1 MNRKTILILLLFF
14 SSIYGQISRYDA
26 KPTLAVFNFEGKAIS
41 DDNMTLLLDTLISEL
56 YKTNAFI
63 MVEEHQMNE
72 IILEQKYDNLD
83 CRDQGCG
90 IEIGMILGIKN
101 IIIGTFEQIADSTI
115 MKASIINVKDRETK
129 KSVDKA
135 YQGKLE
141 GLFPLIQIAAW
152 EFADLAPPNKLLK
165 KAGLLTDEKND
176 DLFFKQW
183 AKWIMKYFNLI
194 LDRLKINKKNVA
206 EKVS

>member
-1 MNRKTILILLLFF
+1 MLDSLI
-14 SSIYGQISRYDA
+14 Y
-26 KPTLAVFNFEGKAIS
+26 
-41 DDNMTLLLDTLISEL
+41 EL

-63 MVEEHQMNE
+63 MVEEHQINE

-90 IEIGMILGIKN
+90 IEIGIILGIKN
-101 IIIGTFEQIADSTI
+101 IIVGSFEQIADSTT
-115 MKASIINVKDRETK
+115 MKASMINVKNRETK

-141 GLFPLIQIAAW
+141 DFLPLIQIAAW
-152 EFADLAPPNKLLK
+152 EFADLEPPNKLLK
-165 KAGLLTDEKND
+165 KAGLLTEEKDD
-176 DLFFKQW
+176 DLFFKKW
-183 AKWIMKYFNLI
+183 FRWIMNQVTSI
-194 LDRLKINKKNVA
+194 SDRFRKNKNDDA

>member
-1 MNRKTILILLLFF
+1 MNRKTILILIFLSGLNA
-14 SSIYGQISRYDA
+14 QISRYDA
-26 KPTLAVFNFEGKAIS
+26 KPTLAVFNFESKAVS
-41 DDNMTLLLDTLISEL
+41 DENVTLMLDSLIYEL

-63 MVEEHQMNE
+63 MVEEHQINE

-90 IEIGMILGIKN
+90 IEIGIILGIKN
-101 IIIGTFEQIADSTI
+101 IIVGSFEQIADSTT
-115 MKASIINVKDRETK
+115 MKASMINVKNRETK

-141 GLFPLIQIAAW
+141 DFSPLIQIAAW
-152 EFADLAPPNKLLK
+152 EFADLEPPIKLLK
-165 KAGLLTDEKND
+165 KAGLLTEEKDD
-176 DLFFKQW
+176 DLFFKKW
-183 AKWIMKYFNLI
+183 FRWIMNQVSSI
-194 LDRLKINKKNVA
+194 SDRFRKNKKDDA

>member
-1 MNRKTILILLLFF
+1 MNRKTILILIFLSGLNA
-14 SSIYGQISRYDA
+14 QISRYDA
-26 KPTLAVFNFEGKAIS
+26 KPTLAVFNFKSKAVS
-41 DDNMTLLLDTLISEL
+41 DENVTLMLDSLIYEL

-63 MVEEHQMNE
+63 MVEEHQINE

-90 IEIGMILGIKN
+90 IEIGIILGIKN
-101 IIIGTFEQIADSTI
+101 IIVGSFEQIADSTT
-115 MKASIINVKDRETK
+115 MKASMINVKNRETK

-141 GLFPLIQIAAW
+141 DFSPLIQIAAW
-152 EFADLAPPNKLLK
+152 EFADLEPPNKLLK
-165 KAGLLTDEKND
+165 KAGLLTEEKDD
-176 DLFFKQW
+176 DLFFKKW
-183 AKWIMKYFNLI
+183 FRWIMNQVTSI
-194 LDRLKINKKNVA
+194 SDRFRKNKNDDA

>member
-1 MNRKTILILLLFF
+1 MNRKPILILIFLSGLNA
-14 SSIYGQISRYDA
+14 QISRYDA
-26 KPTLAVFNFEGKAIS
+26 KPTLAVFNFESKAVS
-41 DDNMTLLLDTLISEL
+41 DENATLMLDSLIYEL

-63 MVEEHQMNE
+63 MVEEHQINE

-90 IEIGMILGIKN
+90 IEIGIILGIKN
-101 IIIGTFEQIADSTI
+101 IIVGSFEQIADSTT
-115 MKASIINVKDRETK
+115 MKASMINVKNRETK

-141 GLFPLIQIAAW
+141 DFLPLIQIAAW
-152 EFADLAPPNKLLK
+152 EFADLEPPNKLLK
-165 KAGLLTDEKND
+165 KAGLLTEEKDD
-176 DLFFKQW
+176 DLFFKKW
-183 AKWIMKYFNLI
+183 FRWIMNQVTSI
-194 LDRLKINKKNVA
+194 SDRFRKNKKDDA

>member
-1 MNRKTILILLLFF
+1 
-14 SSIYGQISRYDA
+14 
-26 KPTLAVFNFEGKAIS
+26 
-41 DDNMTLLLDTLISEL
+41 
-56 YKTNAFI
+56 

-72 IILEQKYDNLD
+72 IILEQKDDNLD
-83 CRDQGCG
+83 CRAQGCG
-90 IEIGMILGIKN
+90 IEFGMILGIKN

-141 GLFPLIQIAAW
+141 GLFPLIQISAW
-152 EFADLAPPNKLLK
+152 EFADLDPPNKLLK

>member
-1 MNRKTILILLLFF
+1 LNRKTILILLSL
-14 SSIYGQISRYDA
+14 SCINAQISRYDA

-41 DDNMTLLLDTLISEL
+41 DDNMTILLDTLISEL

-83 CRDQGCG
+83 CRDQRCG
-90 IEIGMILGIKN
+90 TEIGMILGIKN
-101 IIIGTFEQIADSTI
+101 IIIGSFEQIADSTI
-115 MKASIINVKDRETK
+115 MKASIIHVKNRETK
-129 KSVDKA
+129 KSVNKA
-135 YQGKLE
+135 KQGELE

-152 EFADLAPPNKLLK
+152 EFADLEPPNKLLK
-165 KAGLLTDEKND
+165 KAGLLTEEKDD
-176 DLFFKQW
+176 DLFFK
-183 AKWIMKYFNLI
+183 KWFRWVMNQVSRIS
-194 LDRLKINKKNVA
+194 DRFRKDKKDDA

>member
-1 MNRKTILILLLFF
+1 MNRKTILILIFLSGLNA
-14 SSIYGQISRYDA
+14 QISRYDA
-26 KPTLAVFNFEGKAIS
+26 KPTLAVFNFKSKAVS
-41 DDNMTLLLDTLISEL
+41 DENVTLMLDSLIYEL

-63 MVEEHQMNE
+63 MVEEHQINE

-90 IEIGMILGIKN
+90 IEIGIILGIKN
-101 IIIGTFEQIADSTI
+101 IIVGSFEQIADSTT
-115 MKASIINVKDRETK
+115 MKASMINVKNRETK

-141 GLFPLIQIAAW
+141 DFFPLIQISAW
-152 EFADLAPPNKLLK
+152 EFADLEPPNKLLK
-165 KAGLLTDEKND
+165 KAGLLTEEKDD
-176 DLFFKQW
+176 DLFFKKW
-183 AKWIMKYFNLI
+183 FRWIMNQVSSI
-194 LDRLKINKKNVA
+194 SDRFRKNKKDDA

>member
-1 MNRKTILILLLFF
+1 MLDSLI
-14 SSIYGQISRYDA
+14 Y
-26 KPTLAVFNFEGKAIS
+26 
-41 DDNMTLLLDTLISEL
+41 EL

-63 MVEEHQMNE
+63 MVEEHQINE

-90 IEIGMILGIKN
+90 IEIGIILGIKN
-101 IIIGTFEQIADSTI
+101 IIVGSFEQIADSTT
-115 MKASIINVKDRETK
+115 MKASMINVKNRETK

-141 GLFPLIQIAAW
+141 DFFPLIQISAW
-152 EFADLAPPNKLLK
+152 DFADLEPPNKLLK
-165 KAGLLTDEKND
+165 KAGLLTEEKDD
-176 DLFFKQW
+176 DLFFKKW
-183 AKWIMKYFNLI
+183 FRWIMNQVTSI
-194 LDRLKINKKNVA
+194 SDRFRKNKKDDA

>member
-1 MNRKTILILLLFF
+1 
-14 SSIYGQISRYDA
+14 
-26 KPTLAVFNFEGKAIS
+26 
-41 DDNMTLLLDTLISEL
+41 
-56 YKTNAFI
+56 

-83 CRDQGCG
+83 SRDQGCG

-141 GLFPLIQIAAW
+141 GLFPLIQISAW
-152 EFADLAPPNKLLK
+152 EFADLDTPNKLLK

>member
-115 MKASIINVKDRETK
+115 MKLQSSMLRIVKLK
-129 KSVDKA
+129 N
-135 YQGKLE
+135 Q
-141 GLFPLIQIAAW
+141 LIKPI
-152 EFADLAPPNKLLK
+152 
-165 KAGLLTDEKND
+165 
-176 DLFFKQW
+176 
-183 AKWIMKYFNLI
+183 
-194 LDRLKINKKNVA
+194 
-206 EKVS
+206 KVN

>member
-1 MNRKTILILLLFF
+1 MIFLSALNA
-14 SSIYGQISRYDA
+14 QISRYDA
-26 KPTLAVFNFEGKAIS
+26 KPTLAVLNFEGKAIS
-41 DDNMTLLLDTLISEL
+41 DDNMTLLLDSLISEL

-83 CRDQGCG
+83 CRNQGCG

-101 IIIGTFEQIADSTI
+101 IIVGSFEQIADSTI
-115 MKASIINVKDRETK
+115 MKASMINVKNREIK
-129 KSVDKA
+129 KSVNKA

-141 GLFPLIQIAAW
+141 GIFPLIQIAAW
-152 EFADLAPPNKLLK
+152 EFSELDPPREILK
-165 KAGLLTDEKND
+165 KAGLLTEEKND
-176 DLFFKQW
+176 DIFFKQW
-183 AKWIMKYFNLI
+183 AKWIMTQVNRISERF
-194 LDRLKINKKNVA
+194 NKKKKNDA

>member
-1 MNRKTILILLLFF
+1 MN
-14 SSIYGQISRYDA
+14 
-26 KPTLAVFNFEGKAIS
+26 
-41 DDNMTLLLDTLISEL
+41 
-56 YKTNAFI
+56 
-63 MVEEHQMNE
+63 
-72 IILEQKYDNLD
+72 
-83 CRDQGCG
+83 
-90 IEIGMILGIKN
+90 
-101 IIIGTFEQIADSTI
+101 
-115 MKASIINVKDRETK
+115 ASIINVKDRETK

-141 GLFPLIQIAAW
+141 GLFTLIQISAW
-152 EFADLAPPNKLLK
+152 EFADLDPPNKLLK

-194 LDRLKINKKNVA
+194 LDRLKINKTNVA

>member
-1 MNRKTILILLLFF
+1 MNRKTILILLSL
-14 SSIYGQISRYDA
+14 SSIHGQISRYDA

-83 CRDQGCG
+83 CRDQSCG
-90 IEIGMILGIKN
+90 TEIGMILGIKN

-152 EFADLAPPNKLLK
+152 EFADLDPPNKLLK

>member
-135 YQGKLE
+135 YQGNLE
-141 GLFPLIQIAAW
+141 DFFPLIQIAAW
-152 EFADLAPPNKLLK
+152 ELADLEPPNKLLK
-165 KAGLLTDEKND
+165 KAGLLTEEKDD
-176 DLFFKQW
+176 DLFFK
-183 AKWIMKYFNLI
+183 KWFRWVMNQVSRISYRFKKY
-194 LDRLKINKKNVA
+194 KKDDA

>member
-1 MNRKTILILLLFF
+1 MNRKTILILIFLSGLNA
-14 SSIYGQISRYDA
+14 QISRYDA
-26 KPTLAVFNFEGKAIS
+26 KPTLAVFNFKSKAVS
-41 DDNMTLLLDTLISEL
+41 DENVTLMLDSLIYEL

-63 MVEEHQMNE
+63 MVEEHQINE

-90 IEIGMILGIKN
+90 IEIGIILGIKN
-101 IIIGTFEQIADSTI
+101 IIVGSFEQIADSTT
-115 MKASIINVKDRETK
+115 MKASMINVKNRETK

-141 GLFPLIQIAAW
+141 DFFPLIQISAW
-152 EFADLAPPNKLLK
+152 EFADLEPPNKLLK
-165 KAGLLTDEKND
+165 KAGLLTEEKDD
-176 DLFFKQW
+176 DLFFKKW
-183 AKWIMKYFNLI
+183 FRWIMNQVTSI
-194 LDRLKINKKNVA
+194 SDRFRKNKNDDA

>member
-1 MNRKTILILLLFF
+1 MNRKTILILIFLSGLNA
-14 SSIYGQISRYDA
+14 QISRYDA
-26 KPTLAVFNFEGKAIS
+26 KPTLAVFNFESKAVS
-41 DDNMTLLLDTLISEL
+41 DENVTLMLDSLIYEL

-63 MVEEHQMNE
+63 MVEEHQINE

-90 IEIGMILGIKN
+90 IEIGIILGIKN
-101 IIIGTFEQIADSTI
+101 IIVGSFEQIADSTT
-115 MKASIINVKDRETK
+115 MKASMINVKNRETK

-141 GLFPLIQIAAW
+141 DFLPLIQIAAW
-152 EFADLAPPNKLLK
+152 EFADLEPPNKLLK
-165 KAGLLTDEKND
+165 KAGLLTEEKDD
-176 DLFFKQW
+176 DLFFKKW
-183 AKWIMKYFNLI
+183 FRWIMNQVTSI
-194 LDRLKINKKNVA
+194 SDRFRKNKKDDA

>member
-1 MNRKTILILLLFF
+1 MNRKTILILIFLSGLNA
-14 SSIYGQISRYDA
+14 QISRYDA
-26 KPTLAVFNFEGKAIS
+26 KPTLAVFNFESKAVS
-41 DDNMTLLLDTLISEL
+41 DENATLMLDSLIYEL

-63 MVEEHQMNE
+63 MVEEHQINE

-90 IEIGMILGIKN
+90 IEIGIILGIKN
-101 IIIGTFEQIADSTI
+101 IIVGSFEQIADSTT
-115 MKASIINVKDRETK
+115 MKASMINVKNRETK

-141 GLFPLIQIAAW
+141 AFLPLIQIAAW
-152 EFADLAPPNKLLK
+152 EFADLEPPNKLLK
-165 KAGLLTDEKND
+165 KAGLLTEEKDD
-176 DLFFKQW
+176 DLFFKKW
-183 AKWIMKYFNLI
+183 FRWIMNQVTSI
-194 LDRLKINKKNVA
+194 SDRFRKNKKDDA

>member
-1 MNRKTILILLLFF
+1 MNRKTILILIFLSGLNA
-14 SSIYGQISRYDA
+14 QVSRYDA
-26 KPTLAVFNFEGKAIS
+26 KPTLAVFNFKSKAVS
-41 DDNMTLLLDTLISEL
+41 DENVTLMLDSLIYEL

-63 MVEEHQMNE
+63 MVEEHQINE

-90 IEIGMILGIKN
+90 IEIGIILGIKN
-101 IIIGTFEQIADSTI
+101 IIVGSFEQIADSTT
-115 MKASIINVKDRETK
+115 MKASMINVKNRETK

-141 GLFPLIQIAAW
+141 DFLPLIQIAAW
-152 EFADLAPPNKLLK
+152 EFADLEPPNKLLK
-165 KAGLLTDEKND
+165 KAGLLTEEKDD
-176 DLFFKQW
+176 DLFFKKW
-183 AKWIMKYFNLI
+183 FRWIMNQVTSI
-194 LDRLKINKKNVA
+194 SDRFRKNKKDDA

>member
-1 MNRKTILILLLFF
+1 MNRKTILILIFLSGLNA
-14 SSIYGQISRYDA
+14 QISRYDA
-26 KPTLAVFNFEGKAIS
+26 KPTLAVFNFKSKAVS
-41 DDNMTLLLDTLISEL
+41 DENVTLMLDSLIYEL

-63 MVEEHQMNE
+63 MVEEHQINE

-90 IEIGMILGIKN
+90 IEIGIILGIKN
-101 IIIGTFEQIADSTI
+101 IIVGSFEQIADSTT
-115 MKASIINVKDRETK
+115 MKASMINVKNRETK

-141 GLFPLIQIAAW
+141 DFSPLIQIAAW
-152 EFADLAPPNKLLK
+152 EFADLEPPNKLLK
-165 KAGLLTDEKND
+165 KAGLLTEEKDD
-176 DLFFKQW
+176 DLFFKKW
-183 AKWIMKYFNLI
+183 FRWIMNQVTSI
-194 LDRLKINKKNVA
+194 SDRFRKNKKDDA

>member
-1 MNRKTILILLLFF
+1 LNRKTILILIFLSGLNA
-14 SSIYGQISRYDA
+14 QISRYDA
-26 KPTLAVFNFEGKAIS
+26 KPTLAVFNFKSKAVS
-41 DDNMTLLLDTLISEL
+41 DENVTLMLDSLIYEL

-63 MVEEHQMNE
+63 MVEEHQINE

-90 IEIGMILGIKN
+90 IEIGIILGIKN
-101 IIIGTFEQIADSTI
+101 IIVGSFEQIADSTT
-115 MKASIINVKDRETK
+115 MKASMINVKNRETK

-141 GLFPLIQIAAW
+141 DFFPLIQISAW
-152 EFADLAPPNKLLK
+152 EFADLEPPNKLLK
-165 KAGLLTDEKND
+165 KAGLLTEEKDD
-176 DLFFKQW
+176 DLFFKKW
-183 AKWIMKYFNLI
+183 FRWIMNQVTSI
-194 LDRLKINKKNVA
+194 SDRFRKNKNGDA

>member
-115 MKASIINVKDRETK
+115 MKASMIHVKNRETK
-129 KSVDKA
+129 KSVNKA
-135 YQGKLE
+135 LQGELE
-141 GLFPLIQIAAW
+141 GFFPLIQIAAW
-152 EFADLAPPNKLLK
+152 EFADLEPPNKLLK
-165 KAGLLTDEKND
+165 KAGLLTEEKDD
-176 DLFFKQW
+176 DLFFKKW
-183 AKWIMKYFNLI
+183 FRWIMNQVTSI
-194 LDRLKINKKNVA
+194 SDRFRKNKNDDA

>member
-1 MNRKTILILLLFF
+1 
-14 SSIYGQISRYDA
+14 
-26 KPTLAVFNFEGKAIS
+26 
-41 DDNMTLLLDTLISEL
+41 
-56 YKTNAFI
+56 
-63 MVEEHQMNE
+63 
-72 IILEQKYDNLD
+72 
-83 CRDQGCG
+83 
-90 IEIGMILGIKN
+90 MILGIKN

-115 MKASIINVKDRETK
+115 MKASVINVKDRETK
-129 KSVDKA
+129 KSVD
-135 YQGKLE
+135 QGKLE

>member
-1 MNRKTILILLLFF
+1 MNRKTILTLIFLSGLNA
-14 SSIYGQISRYDA
+14 QISRYDA
-26 KPTLAVFNFEGKAIS
+26 KPTLAVFNFESKAVS
-41 DDNMTLLLDTLISEL
+41 DENVTLMLDSLIYEL

-63 MVEEHQMNE
+63 MVEEHQINE

-90 IEIGMILGIKN
+90 IEIGIILGIKN
-101 IIIGTFEQIADSTI
+101 IIVGSFEQIADSTT
-115 MKASIINVKDRETK
+115 MKASMINVKNRETK

-141 GLFPLIQIAAW
+141 DFLPLIQIAAW
-152 EFADLAPPNKLLK
+152 EFADLEPPNKRLK
-165 KAGLLTDEKND
+165 KAGLLTEEKDD
-176 DLFFKQW
+176 DLFFKKW
-183 AKWIMKYFNLI
+183 FRWIMNQVTSI
-194 LDRLKINKKNVA
+194 SDRFRKNKKDDA

>member
-1 MNRKTILILLLFF
+1 MNRKTILILIFLSGLNA
-14 SSIYGQISRYDA
+14 QISRYDA
-26 KPTLAVFNFEGKAIS
+26 KPTLAVFNFKSKAVS
-41 DDNMTLLLDTLISEL
+41 DENVTLMLDSLIYEL

-63 MVEEHQMNE
+63 MVEEHQINE

-90 IEIGMILGIKN
+90 IEIGIILGIKN
-101 IIIGTFEQIADSTI
+101 IIVGSFEQIADSTT
-115 MKASIINVKDRETK
+115 MKASMINVKNRETK

-141 GLFPLIQIAAW
+141 DFFPLIQISAW
-152 EFADLAPPNKLLK
+152 EFADLEPPNKLLK
-165 KAGLLTDEKND
+165 KAGLLTEEKDD
-176 DLFFKQW
+176 DLFFKKW
-183 AKWIMKYFNLI
+183 FRWIMNQVTSI
-194 LDRLKINKKNVA
+194 SDRFRKNKNGDA

>member
-1 MNRKTILILLLFF
+1 MNRKTILILIFLSGLNA
-14 SSIYGQISRYDA
+14 QISRYDA
-26 KPTLAVFNFEGKAIS
+26 KPTLAVFNFESKAVS
-41 DDNMTLLLDTLISEL
+41 DENATLMLDSLIYEL

-63 MVEEHQMNE
+63 MVEEHQINE

-90 IEIGMILGIKN
+90 IEIGIILGIKN
-101 IIIGTFEQIADSTI
+101 IIVGSFEQIADSTT
-115 MKASIINVKDRETK
+115 MKASMINVKNRETK

-141 GLFPLIQIAAW
+141 DFSPLIQIAAW
-152 EFADLAPPNKLLK
+152 EFADLEPPNKLLK
-165 KAGLLTDEKND
+165 KAGLLTEEKDD
-176 DLFFKQW
+176 DLFFKKW
-183 AKWIMKYFNLI
+183 FRWIMNQVSSI
-194 LDRLKINKKNVA
+194 SDRFRKNKKDDA

>member
-1 MNRKTILILLLFF
+1 
-14 SSIYGQISRYDA
+14 
-26 KPTLAVFNFEGKAIS
+26 
-41 DDNMTLLLDTLISEL
+41 
-56 YKTNAFI
+56 

-90 IEIGMILGIKN
+90 IEIAMILGIKN

-115 MKASIINVKDRETK
+115 MKASIINVKDREAK

>member
-1 MNRKTILILLLFF
+1 MNRKTILTLIFLSGLNA
-14 SSIYGQISRYDA
+14 QISRYDA
-26 KPTLAVFNFEGKAIS
+26 KPTLAVFNFESKAVS
-41 DDNMTLLLDTLISEL
+41 DENATLMLDSLIYEL

-63 MVEEHQMNE
+63 MVEEHQINE

-90 IEIGMILGIKN
+90 IEIGIILGIKN
-101 IIIGTFEQIADSTI
+101 IIVGSFEQIADSTI
-115 MKASIINVKDRETK
+115 MKASMINVKNRETK

-141 GLFPLIQIAAW
+141 DFFPLIQIAAW
-152 EFADLAPPNKLLK
+152 EFADLEPPNKLLK
-165 KAGLLTDEKND
+165 KAGILTEEKDD
-176 DLFFKQW
+176 DLFFKKW
-183 AKWIMKYFNLI
+183 FRWIMNQVSSI
-194 LDRLKINKKNVA
+194 SDRFRKNKKDDA

>member
-1 MNRKTILILLLFF
+1 MNRKTILILIFLSGLNA
-14 SSIYGQISRYDA
+14 QISRYDA
-26 KPTLAVFNFEGKAIS
+26 KPTLAVFNFKSKAVS
-41 DDNMTLLLDTLISEL
+41 DENVTLMLDSLIYEL

-63 MVEEHQMNE
+63 MVEEHQINE

-90 IEIGMILGIKN
+90 IEIGIILGIKN
-101 IIIGTFEQIADSTI
+101 IIVGSFEQIADSTI
-115 MKASIINVKDRETK
+115 MKASMINVKNRETK

-141 GLFPLIQIAAW
+141 DFSPLIQIAAW
-152 EFADLAPPNKLLK
+152 EFADLEPPNKLLK
-165 KAGLLTDEKND
+165 KAGLLTEEKDD
-176 DLFFKQW
+176 DLFFKKW
-183 AKWIMKYFNLI
+183 FRWIMNQVSSI
-194 LDRLKINKKNVA
+194 SDRFRKNKKDDA

>member
-1 MNRKTILILLLFF
+1 MNRKTILILIFLSGLNA
-14 SSIYGQISRYDA
+14 QISRYDA
-26 KPTLAVFNFEGKAIS
+26 KPTLAVFNFKSKAVS
-41 DDNMTLLLDTLISEL
+41 DENVTLMLDSLIYEL

-63 MVEEHQMNE
+63 MVEEHQINE

-90 IEIGMILGIKN
+90 IEIGIILGIKN
-101 IIIGTFEQIADSTI
+101 IIVGSFEQIADSTT
-115 MKASIINVKDRETK
+115 MKASMINVKNRETK

-141 GLFPLIQIAAW
+141 DFFPLIQISAW
-152 EFADLAPPNKLLK
+152 EFADLEPPNKLLK
-165 KAGLLTDEKND
+165 KAGLLTEEKDD
-176 DLFFKQW
+176 DLFFKKW
-183 AKWIMKYFNLI
+183 FRWIMNQVTSI
-194 LDRLKINKKNVA
+194 SDRFRKNKKDDA

>member
-1 MNRKTILILLLFF
+1 
-14 SSIYGQISRYDA
+14 
-26 KPTLAVFNFEGKAIS
+26 
-41 DDNMTLLLDTLISEL
+41 
-56 YKTNAFI
+56 

-72 IILEQKYDNLD
+72 IILEQKYDNFD

-141 GLFPLIQIAAW
+141 GLFPLIQISAW
-152 EFADLAPPNKLLK
+152 EFADLDPPNKLLK